1 MSNISQ
7 RIRNAMKVRSMK
19 QADIVKLTGISKAA
33 LSSYLSDSYQP
44 KEETIKLLANA
55 LEVSPLWLR
64 GMNVPMEEQSKAC
77 KNGIMET
84 DLDSNSYVFYT
95 ELPLNYPDLL
105 YVGSVSQNTAL
116 ISSYYIYTNKSMN
129 EMHVLPLFSFRDNP
143 AELYEYPQELI
154 QSGKHSYFSLDF
166 PTIGIE
172 LATAVIYYYGIDI
185 EKRESKITTLEY
197 QAKDDCFA
205 VDNEYKFEIYSSFV
219 RELQK
224 ELLYLNHKE

>member
-1 MSNISQ
+1 MNEVSQ
-7 RIRNAMKVRSMK
+7 RIKSAMKIRNMK
-19 QADIVKLTGISKAA
+19 QVDIVKQTGISKAA
-33 LSSYLSDSYQP
+33 LSSYLSNLYLP
-44 KEETIKLLANA
+44 KEDTIKQIANA
-55 LEVSPLWLR
+55 LQVSPLWLK
-64 GMNVPMEEQSKAC
+64 GMNVPMEEQSKDC
-77 KNGIMET
+77 KNGITET
-84 DLDSNSYVFYT
+84 DLDSDSYVFYT

-105 YVGSVSQNTAL
+105 YVGSVSQNAAL

-129 EMHVLPLFSFRDNP
+129 EMHVLPLFSFRENP
-143 AELYEYPQELI
+143 AELYEFPQELI

-185 EKRESKITTLEY
+185 EKSEPKITTLEY
-197 QAKDDCFA
+197 HAKDDRFV
-205 VDNEYKFEIYSSFV
+205 VDSGHKPELYSSFV